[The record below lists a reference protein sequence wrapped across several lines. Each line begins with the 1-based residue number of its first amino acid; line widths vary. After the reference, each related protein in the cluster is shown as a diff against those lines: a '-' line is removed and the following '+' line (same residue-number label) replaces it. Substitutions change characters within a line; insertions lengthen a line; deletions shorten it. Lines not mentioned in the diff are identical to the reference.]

1 MNALFSFE
9 QIIKALANTS
19 MSLVCVIVI
28 TLLTTSCATVPT
40 KQTTSTDTTAN
51 SLTTKEKSDNE
62 TTANILQ
69 ELECRTVK
77 VTGTRFTR
85 KICEYKETWAAID
98 KKNRKES
105 DEFVGEITRN
115 SSLIDPEGKGSTGG
129 SMGSYNTPNMPGGGP

>member
-1 MNALFSFE
+1 MSALFTFK

-19 MSLVCVIVI
+19 IPLVCVIVI

-62 TTANILQ
+62 TTADILQ
-69 ELECRTVK
+69 ELECRTVE

-85 KICEYKETWAAID
+85 KICEFKEVWAAID
-98 KKNRKES
+98 KENRKKS
-105 DEFVGEITRN
+105 GEFVGEITRQSGIN
-115 SSLIDPEGKGSTGG
+115 PEPAAGSAYGG
-129 SMGSYNTPNMPGGGP
+129 QMGGNPNTPSGP

>member
-1 MNALFSFE
+1 MSALFTFK

-19 MSLVCVIVI
+19 IPLVCVIVI

-69 ELECRTVK
+69 ELECRTVQ

-85 KICEYKETWAAID
+85 KICELKEVWAAID
-98 KKNRKES
+98 KENRKKS
-105 DEFVGEITRN
+105 GEFVGEITRQSGIN
-115 SSLIDPEGKGSTGG
+115 PSEGAGSAYGG
-129 SMGSYNTPNMPGGGP
+129 QMVGNPNTP